1 MVDSACGAFS
11 HRATHDSY
19 MEQVG
24 EEYTFEGL
32 PLRELLA
39 QHGESLTSMLQAH
52 RDRSRAAHGNMAHI
66 LIASDMSNPDSRL
79 FPTARLYVL
88 NTDATRVNHAETYG
102 KSPPHMGLALIPETS
117 RGSHGHFE
125 LVDVAAMEALVTAA
139 CKAQSVGGNA
149 ATLSAGSTPAE
160 AGAASVTDTDQT
172 QVAAKIVVGKINWTF
187 MNNVIYKTLLDE
199 LLVRS
204 PRDKGQGITAT
215 FARRDAKLIDE
226 NKSTPDRTVFLS
238 ATVYFLD
245 LSKDTYAHFR
255 VCVCVCC
262 VWCVC
267 ASGARW

>member
-1 MVDSACGAFS
+1 MRRHC
-11 HRATHDSY
+11 
-19 MEQVG
+19 
-24 EEYTFEGL
+24 
-32 PLRELLA
+32 LR
-39 QHGESLTSMLQAH
+39 
-52 RDRSRAAHGNMAHI
+52 
-66 LIASDMSNPDSRL
+66 
-79 FPTARLYVL
+79 ARLQQRQAAL
-88 NTDATRVNHAETYG
+88 ATDIDQTQ
-102 KSPPHMGLALIPETS
+102 
-117 RGSHGHFE
+117 
-125 LVDVAAMEALVTAA
+125 TAA
-139 CKAQSVGGNA
+139 KIVVGKIMNMIINNVISKPLLVQASVA
-149 ATLSAGSTPAE
+149 SATLSVGSTPAE

-172 QVAAKIVVGKINWTF
+172 QVAAKIVVGKIKDLI

-267 ASGARW
+267 ASGARWFFVAARAQAGHRRPAQSSVRDLPQSYCAEWPVRRDVN